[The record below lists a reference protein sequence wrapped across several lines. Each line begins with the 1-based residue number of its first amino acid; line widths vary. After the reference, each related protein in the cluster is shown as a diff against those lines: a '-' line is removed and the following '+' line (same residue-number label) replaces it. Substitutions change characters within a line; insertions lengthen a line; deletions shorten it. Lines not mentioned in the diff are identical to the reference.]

1 MNQKSR
7 FETNR
12 IKFPPV
18 EFADADGLLAM
29 GGNLEP
35 ETLVEAYSNG
45 IFPWTARPITWW
57 SPDPRAVF
65 DMNSFCLSKR
75 MQRLYRTGRFSFS
88 INQNFAEVIQGCARP
103 GPGREDTWISEEF
116 VRAYTRMHELGLAHS
131 CEVWYE
137 NKLAGGIY
145 GVALGGFFAGESMFH
160 LVTNASTMGLKF
172 LIDYLKN
179 RGFVLFDSQVI
190 TPHTKKLGAIEIDR
204 KTYLEKLRY
213 ALKLEVK
220 IEKFEKK

>member
-1 MNQKSR
+1 
-7 FETNR
+7 
-12 IKFPPV
+12 
-18 EFADADGLLAM
+18 
-29 GGNLEP
+29 
-35 ETLVEAYSNG
+35 
-45 IFPWTARPITWW
+45 
-57 SPDPRAVF
+57 
-65 DMNSFCLSKR
+65 
-75 MQRLYRTGRFSFS
+75 
-88 INQNFAEVIQGCARP
+88 
-103 GPGREDTWISEEF
+103 
-116 VRAYTRMHELGLAHS
+116 MHELGLAHS
-131 CEVWYE
+131 CEVWYK